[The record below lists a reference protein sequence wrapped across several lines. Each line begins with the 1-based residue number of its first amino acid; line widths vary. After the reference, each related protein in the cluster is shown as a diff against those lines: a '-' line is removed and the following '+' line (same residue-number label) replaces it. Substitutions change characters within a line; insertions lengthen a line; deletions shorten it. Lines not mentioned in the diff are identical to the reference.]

1 MEEIVCESM
10 FGVVGITGCGIYAC
24 DGNINALIFGGGLLM
39 IAIAG
44 FACTLLT
51 GSGYGRAIMNALH
64 EQHRQNRMNAELH
77 ERRNESMRLHS
88 NDNTFYTL

>member
-1 MEEIVCESM
+1 MEEIVIESM

-24 DGNINALIFGGGLLM
+24 DGNINALIFGGGIFA
-39 IAIAG
+39 IAIAA
-44 FACTLLT
+44 FAFTLFT
-51 GSGYGRAIMNALH
+51 GSCYGRDIMNALH
-64 EQHRQNRMNAELH
+64 EHRQNRMNAELH

>member
-10 FGVVGITGCGIYAC
+10 FGVIGITGCAIYASS
-24 DGNINALIFGGGLLM
+24 GNISALILGCGFLM

-44 FACTLLT
+44 FAFTMLT
-51 GSGYGRAIMNALH
+51 GSGYGRDIMNALH
-64 EQHRQNRMNAELH
+64 EHKQNRMNADYMSGH
-77 ERRNESMRLHS
+77 NEPIRSHS

>member
-10 FGVVGITGCGIYAC
+10 FGVTGITGCAIYASS
-24 DGNINALIFGGGLLM
+24 GNISALILGCGFLT

-44 FACTLLT
+44 FAFTMLT
-51 GSGYGRAIMNALH
+51 GSGHGRDIMNALH
-64 EQHRQNRMNAELH
+64 EHKQNRMHAELH
-77 ERRNESMRLHS
+77 ERHNEPMRSHS